1 MNDGETLLTFP
12 LTTTSAFSFL
22 IWRALLALD
31 DNAWNWIMALEILFE
46 GLCELLS
53 EEDPIEG
60 NARLELQKAITTA
73 SQPQPLTRLADPF
86 LEVMARDSA
95 HPLCHLISR
104 LPFCWAPPRTSQD
117 PLYQEH
123 SHFKAHVELLGP
135 TGLVVSSKVRI
146 GLYGML
152 PHSEYGLRTH
162 PAEET
167 YIMLAGSAFW
177 KLGDAPYRRL
187 FAGERSYHPSMMPH
201 ATRTRDDAFMSIYIW
216 DGDIATDQY
225 RYLGLPDDKGNAGYT
240 AAGHCNN

>member
-1 MNDGETLLTFP
+1 MTEAVSPPEPT
-12 LTTTSAFSFL
+12 
-22 IWRALLALD
+22 ILA
-31 DNAWNWIMALEILFE
+31 
-46 GLCELLS
+46 
-53 EEDPIEG
+53 
-60 NARLELQKAITTA
+60 T
-73 SQPQPLTRLADPF
+73 PF
-86 LEVMARDSA
+86 LEVMSRDGA
-95 HPLCHLISR
+95 HPVCDLIGE
-104 LPFCWAPPRTSQD
+104 LPFCWAPPQTSSD

-135 TGLVVSSKVRI
+135 TGLVTSSRVRI

-177 KLGDAPYRRL
+177 KLADAPYQQL
-187 FAGERSYHPSMMPH
+187 FAGQRSHHPSMMPH

-225 RYLGLPDDKGNAGYT
+225 RYFGLPDEERSSG
-240 AAGHCNN
+240 